1 MSKSSPAPQ
10 SPAQLPIWPNSQRG
24 LPNAIARSA
33 LFNTA
38 SLRKGERERY
48 WQQQV
53 PTPQGTHMT
62 YTGEEL
68 RQDDEDVYLQTL
80 HLARLEGPGNEVPFI
95 AHSMLN
101 ELGWTM
107 NSKSY
112 ERLSDTLYRLT
123 AATVSFTVSG
133 AGGVR
138 EGYTGSL
145 LRSFMWREGVDGPA
159 LRYWRVTIE
168 PTLAKL
174 FDPAYYSR
182 IGWDA
187 RMELPPLA
195 KWLHSYYSTHT
206 SPYPIRVA
214 TLHKLCNSDTRELKK
229 WRFMLRKALMLLVD
243 SKFLLSAHVE
253 EKTDLVIVERAA
265 DRKCL
270 E

>member
-1 MSKSSPAPQ
+1 MSAQLPV
-10 SPAQLPIWPNSQRG
+10 QLPIWPNSQRG

-38 SLRKGERERY
+38 SVRKGERERY
-48 WQQQV
+48 WQQPV
-53 PTPQGTHMT
+53 PTPQGTSMT

-80 HLARLEGPGNEVPFI
+80 HLARLEGVGSEVPFV
-95 AHSMLN
+95 AHAMLN
-101 ELGWTM
+101 ELGWTI

-112 ERLSDTLYRLT
+112 ERLSDSLYRLT
-123 AATVSFTVSG
+123 VATVSFTVSG
-133 AGGVR
+133 PNSMR

-145 LRSFMWREGVDGPA
+145 LRSFVWREGADGPA

-182 IGWDA
+182 IGWDE
-187 RMELPPLA
+187 RMDLPPLA
-195 KWLHSYYSTHT
+195 KWLHAYFSTH
-206 SPYPIRVA
+206 SNPYPIRVE
-214 TLHKLCNSDTRELKK
+214 TLHKLCSSETRELKR
-229 WRFMLRKALMLLVD
+229 WRFMLRKALCLLVD
-243 SKFLLSAHVE
+243 SGFFLKATIDPKS
-253 EKTDLVIVERAA
+253 DLVHVERAA
-265 DRKCL
+265 DRKRL